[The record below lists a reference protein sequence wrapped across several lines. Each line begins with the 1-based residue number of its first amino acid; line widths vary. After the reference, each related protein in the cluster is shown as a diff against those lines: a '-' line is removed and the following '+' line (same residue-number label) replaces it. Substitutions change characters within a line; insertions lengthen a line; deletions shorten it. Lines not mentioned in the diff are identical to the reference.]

1 MPLYGTPEMDAAGY
15 PVDTPSGVFDAIVH
29 ERMIE
34 LCGEQVRFDDLVRW
48 NLDAQE
54 ITTNN
59 AGQSRGYNPKIH
71 RLMPI
76 PQVEIDTND
85 GIGPEDQNP
94 GY

>member
-1 MPLYGTPEMDAAGY
+1 M
-15 PVDTPSGVFDAIVH
+15 V
-29 ERMIE
+29 E

-59 AGQSRGYNPKIH
+59 AGISRGYNPDVH

-76 PQVEIDTND
+76 PQVEIDTNPS
-85 GIGPEDQNP
+85 ISEADQNP
-94 GY
+94 GF